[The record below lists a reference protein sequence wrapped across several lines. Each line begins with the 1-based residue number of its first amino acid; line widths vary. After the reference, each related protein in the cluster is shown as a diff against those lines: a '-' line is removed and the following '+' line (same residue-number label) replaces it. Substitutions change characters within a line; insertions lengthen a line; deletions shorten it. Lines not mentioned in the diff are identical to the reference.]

1 VKKVLIIVGLI
12 VVTVGIAVGVF
23 VMQGKKPS
31 DLVQTLKGTVPSAPK
46 ETLANYVPDEA
57 VGYLG
62 VYGIQNNW
70 NDFTKSNIW
79 KKLTA
84 LPLWADLDIET
95 GIATFQQEIKAQA
108 GIEINEKNIMEL
120 IGRQIAFSI
129 FMKTEAQNTPSAVVL
144 AKVGTKTRLLSA
156 LMSFAEQGEGPY
168 EKLQH
173 NGVTV
178 YHVKATE
185 ETPTDMSIAV
195 AKDVLLIEIGLET
208 KNINSVIDL
217 VLQGG
222 GKSIADSEN
231 FKTAT
236 DAKNGPYM
244 QEMFVDAKKIVD
256 SMDKIDLPEAFQ
268 DETIKEG
275 IKNTLGT
282 VDLMGGCGTLSD
294 GLYTKLII
302 IPNKDTKNKEL
313 AELWKAQPQKSKSLR
328 YVPKET
334 LLFNSSQSL
343 DIPKL
348 WSVWQ
353 DSIITQNA
361 GQANQIMTAIN
372 TLETNLNIRLK
383 DDVFPVLGNEVSYVL
398 TDVDMQGFIP
408 IPKVAIMFNVKDAG
422 SANGM
427 MGKIVDAI
435 NTFASAGEPGAA
447 PILLP
452 EKVDYMGVPITL
464 TKIALFPIP
473 GLTPCYAVVDNQ
485 LIVTSNNTT
494 MQDMI
499 AVYNGKKDSLY
510 KSKNYARV
518 KNVFTDKN
526 NQLSYIDL
534 EKTLNKMV
542 EVCRWLID
550 LQRSATEIGAL
561 NQETVNL
568 ITNNLI
574 PFIQSFNS
582 IKVLAA
588 NTVYTNTGIEKV
600 IVYKAEDL

>member
-1 VKKVLIIVGLI
+1 MKKLLIIVGLI
-12 VVTVGIAVGVF
+12 VVAAGIAVGVF
-23 VMQGKKPS
+23 MMQGKQPS
-31 DLVQTLKGTVPSAPK
+31 DIMRSIKGGAPSAPT

-57 VGYLG
+57 VAYLG
-62 VYGIQNNW
+62 VYGIQDTW
-70 NDFTKSNIW
+70 NEFKKSNIW
-79 KKLTA
+79 KKLSA
-84 LPLWADLDIET
+84 LPLWADLDVET
-95 GIATFQQEIKAQA
+95 GLATFQQEIKAQT
-108 GIEINEKNIMEL
+108 GIEINEKNIMEI

-129 FMKTEAQNTPSAVVL
+129 FMKTQAQNTPSAVVL
-144 AKVGTKTRLLSA
+144 SKVGAKTRLLSTFMN
-156 LMSFAEQGEGPY
+156 LAEAGEGPY

-173 NGVTV
+173 NGVTI

-195 AKDVLLIEIGLET
+195 AKDVLIVEIGLEN

-217 VLQGG
+217 ITQGG
-222 GKSIADSEN
+222 TKCISNSAD
-231 FKTAT
+231 FKEAT

-244 QEMFVDAKKIVD
+244 QEMFVDAKTIVK
-256 SMDKIDLPEAFQ
+256 SMDQIELPEAFQ

-275 IKNTLGT
+275 IRNTLGT
-282 VDLMGGCGTLSD
+282 VNMMGASGKFSD

-302 IPNKDTKNKEL
+302 VPNKETPNKEL
-313 AELWKAQPQKSKSLR
+313 TELWKAQPQKSKSLR

-361 GQANQIMTAIN
+361 GQANEIMTAIN

-383 DDVFPVLGNEVSYVL
+383 DDIFPVLGDEISYVL

-408 IPKVAIMFNVKDAG
+408 IPKVAIMLNVKDKDAAI
-422 SANGM
+422 SM
-427 MGKIVDAI
+427 MEKIVSAI

-447 PILLP
+447 PFLVP
-452 EKVDYMGVPITL
+452 EQMTYMETPITT
-464 TKIALFPIP
+464 TKISLFPIP
-473 GLTPCYAVVDNQ
+473 GLTPCYAVVDGQ
-485 LIVTSNNTT
+485 LIVTSNSTT

-510 KSKNYARV
+510 KSPNYARV

-542 EVCRWLID
+542 EICRWLID

-561 NQETVNL
+561 NPETVNL

-588 NTVYTNTGIEKV
+588 NTVYTNEGIEKV